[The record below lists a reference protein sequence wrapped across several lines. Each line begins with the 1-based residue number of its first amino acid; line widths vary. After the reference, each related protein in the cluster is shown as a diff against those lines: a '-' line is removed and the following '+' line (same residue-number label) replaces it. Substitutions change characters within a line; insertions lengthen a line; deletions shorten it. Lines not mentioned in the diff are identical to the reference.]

1 METRDA
7 VALAHAWACAAP
19 GDDAEGLGDALS
31 LAVLGGLD
39 TAAAGDVC
47 ACAAVRLRALDAPAD
62 DDDGDGGCAAVARAL
77 ALRAPAPRARGARR
91 ARRGAR
97 RGARAAAA
105 GSARGRGGRGAA
117 LRGAARRA
125 PAGAVGRPRPSRRAG
140 RLLASPREPARRLA
154 ALFATVDG
162 LSATPRR
169 PRPTSPRRRSVGDA
183 SFWRR
188 DWERNARVVAAA
200 GSAATL
206 RASTAAPAR
215 GAWRAPAARGGRAG
229 AAAAAA
235 PPGPSLATVRD
246 ADPGRDAC
254 DCAFDVLRRPAPVA
268 EGADYVRASCAD
280 GGLGSGMAASVV
292 VLGADARFRCA
303 AEARRAVQRVLRVG
317 CSVNLYATPPGA
329 QALDAHYDDHCVF
342 VVQLRGRKRWRL
354 YGPALEC
361 PTLHEATLPPPPEL
375 LRRGADHAVTL
386 SPGDASYVPRGVY
399 HAATACEDAGSDSAH
414 VTVGV
419 DLDPALTWRGAFHAR
434 RGRRDATRACAA
446 PPKRRRRCARVPAR
460 AHGRRAGPDGRGR
473 QIRRRRRAPGLRLA
487 VVDGSALA
495 DDVAS
500 LAGLAVPR
508 GAIAVGAADFAD
520 AARAV
525 EGAVVDA
532 AVLRGAVARRPLR
545 VRGAVRVLARRRG
558 VTPLVLGVSVR
569 SVLAGRGERTRS
581 LVFGGAGFCGALAA
595 AAASARAA
603 LSRFAR

>member
-1 METRDA
+1 MALLQDAMETRDA

-19 GDDAEGLGDALS
+19 GDDAERLGDALS

-39 TAAAGDVC
+39 GAAAGDI
-47 ACAAVRLRALDAPAD
+47 
-62 DDDGDGGCAAVARAL
+62 
-77 ALRAPAPRARGARR
+77 
-91 ARRGAR
+91 
-97 RGARAAAA
+97 GARAA
-105 GSARGRGGRGAA
+105 
-117 LRGAARRA
+117 L
-125 PAGAVGRPRPSRRAG
+125 
-140 RLLASPREPARRLA
+140 
-154 ALFATVDG
+154 
-162 LSATPRR
+162 
-169 PRPTSPRRRSVGDA
+169 VGDA

-206 RASTAAPAR
+206 PCFDDGAGARRPAAPR
-215 GAWRAPAARGGRAG
+215 PPPAG
-229 AAAAAA
+229 ALGPTLAAAAA

-268 EGADYVRASCAD
+268 EGADYVRASCARD
-280 GGLGSGMAASVV
+280 GAGLGGGAAASVV

-386 SPGDASYVPRGVY
+386 APGDVLYVPRGVY

-419 DLDPALTWRGAFHAR
+419 DLDPALTWRGAFHAAL
-434 RGRRDATRACAA
+434 RDAAVATHACLRRAAETSPALRRACLPALMDAA
-446 PPKRRRRCARVPAR
+446 PGPTAAAVKSAAAAALR
-460 AHGRRAGPDGRGR
+460 ACGS
-473 QIRRRRRAPGLRLA
+473 A

-532 AVLRGAVARRPLR
+532 SVFASRRAVAR
-545 VRGAVRVLARRRG
+545 AVLDE
-558 VTPLVLGVSVR
+558 S
-569 SVLAGRGERTRS
+569 
-581 LVFGGAGFCGALAA
+581 
-595 AAASARAA
+595 AA
-603 LSRFAR
+603 LSAFYRVLGGGA